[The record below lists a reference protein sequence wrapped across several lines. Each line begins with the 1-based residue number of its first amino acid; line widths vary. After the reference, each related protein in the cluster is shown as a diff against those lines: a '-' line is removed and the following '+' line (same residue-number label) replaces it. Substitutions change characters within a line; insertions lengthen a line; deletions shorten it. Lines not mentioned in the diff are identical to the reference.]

1 MPIKNSQNNQKIC
14 QIMRAFPT
22 TENFPRA
29 PRKPDK
35 RRLGDKRGFN
45 NTQAKSRRISFLG
58 YVSV

>member
-1 MPIKNSQNNQKIC
+1 
-14 QIMRAFPT
+14 MRAFPT

-35 RRLGDKRGFN
+35 RRLGDKRGFS
-45 NTQAKSRRISFLG
+45 NTQAKSRGISFLG